1 MPSVQSGSA
10 SAGSP
15 GAGGVLIVSEES
27 HAPYQRPPLSK
38 AFLSGNADPT
48 TLEFHSAERYE
59 RDRITVLTGQRVT
72 QVRATAPG

>member
-15 GAGGVLIVSEES
+15 GAGGVLIVGGGQAAM
-27 HAPYQRPPLSK
+27 HL
-38 AFLSGNADPT
+38 AFLSGNADPA
-48 TLEFHSAERYE
+48 TLEFRSVERCE